1 MAYLS
6 FSELGG
12 VAAARAHVPSTLP
25 APVADPVPA
34 STERLS
40 ALEWSVVAIARKDGR
55 ASLDRPGRMAVAM
68 RVLFRRHNPRLADE
82 RLEAL
87 RRMAVLTWRD
97 GYTVASREV
106 RAFLDAGF
114 TTGQYEL
121 MVDSIQAA
129 KATPRRLAA

>member
-12 VAAARAHVPSTLP
+12 VAAVRARVPS
-25 APVADPVPA
+25 APVPAADPVPT
-34 STERLS
+34 SNERLS

-55 ASLDRPGRMAVAM
+55 ASLNRPGRMAIAM
-68 RVLFRRHNPRLADE
+68 RALFRQHNPRLADD

-114 TTGQYEL
+114 TAGQYEL

-129 KATPRRLAA
+129 KASTRRIAV

>member
-12 VAAARAHVPSTLP
+12 VAMARARVPAAVATP
-25 APVADPVPA
+25 AADPVPA
-34 STERLS
+34 RTERLS

-55 ASLDRPGRMAVAM
+55 ASLNRPGRMSVAM
-68 RVLFRRHNPRLADE
+68 RVLFRQHNPRLADE